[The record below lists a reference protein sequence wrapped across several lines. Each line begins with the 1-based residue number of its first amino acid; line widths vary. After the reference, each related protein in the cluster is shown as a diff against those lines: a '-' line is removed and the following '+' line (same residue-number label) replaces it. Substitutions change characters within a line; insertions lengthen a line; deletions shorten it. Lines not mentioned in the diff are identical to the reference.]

1 METTTPSNHEG
12 PMNDNVDSVPE
23 PNIGALEDAMV
34 DGKAPQKTLQ
44 SASSTATNVRHEFY
58 CRLQSE
64 ESNRKGFSFVDCNAK
79 KEKENESIARQS
91 KIHTYGRSFNALA
104 ANLLPHE
111 AKILSEKAGVVS
123 VFPSV
128 NRKLHTTH
136 SWDFLGMPTTV
147 KRNLKVESD
156 IIIGVIDSGI
166 WIESPSFNDN
176 GIGPPP
182 AKWKGKCQKGLNFT
196 GCNNKVIGARA
207 FSLVNPNNKSTSPA
221 DFDGHG
227 THTSSIVAGSLHQGA
242 NLYGLLNGTARG
254 GVPAARIAMY
264 KACDGNVCED
274 VDILAAFDAAIA
286 DGVDIISVSL
296 GATATSYNNDPT
308 AIGSFHAMQK
318 GILTSC
324 SAGNSGL
331 WNTVENVAPWILTV
345 AAASTNRHLETQ
357 LQLGDGQTFSGIS
370 INLVNTGSVSLIN
383 GTQADLSVNCNV
395 GLPDKSKVKDKILYC
410 LASYRQDQI
419 IQGAEAK
426 GIIFSTDDFLDVAFP
441 FRLPATVI
449 KFSEFNDKIGKYINL
464 TMQPTAMINPTKVV
478 NVEEP
483 FVASFSSRGP
493 QNLASNLLKPDI
505 SAPGL
510 NILAAFSP
518 LTSISGD
525 VDDTR
530 TSYYNVLS
538 GTSMS
543 CPHVSAVAAYV
554 KSFHPDWSPAIIKSA
569 LMTTAKPLRVK
580 DEDEEYAYGAGMVD
594 PTAALNLGLV
604 FDIDEAA
611 YISFLCK
618 IGYNGSRLVQ
628 ITGNKTNDCSTISLP
643 TGKDGLNYPTIN
655 LDVRANLNI
664 TNFDGVYHRTAM
676 NVGEGS
682 ATYKVQTESPKNL
695 SIEVSPNILLFKNK
709 NEKKSFKVTLS
720 GSYPKDIKGRLS
732 GSIIW
737 SDTIH
742 NVKIPILV

>member
-1 METTTPSNHEG
+1 MCSFSPLICINNGYLKSVNQDSQMDIWERECMEFIGIGEAELYDKHNQGFLSDKADNPISNLALTIPGDATDGAVKSSESSKDEDLLHQQVCTSMETQG
-12 PMNDNVDSVPE
+12 
-23 PNIGALEDAMV
+23 
-34 DGKAPQKTLQ
+34 
-44 SASSTATNVRHEFY
+44 
-58 CRLQSE
+58 
-64 ESNRKGFSFVDCNAK
+64 
-79 KEKENESIARQS
+79 
-91 KIHTYGRSFNALA
+91 
-104 ANLLPHE
+104 
-111 AKILSEKAGVVS
+111 
-123 VFPSV
+123 
-128 NRKLHTTH
+128 
-136 SWDFLGMPTTV
+136 
-147 KRNLKVESD
+147 
-156 IIIGVIDSGI
+156 
-166 WIESPSFNDN
+166 
-176 GIGPPP
+176 
-182 AKWKGKCQKGLNFT
+182 
-196 GCNNKVIGARA
+196 KVIGAQA

-264 KACDGNVCED
+264 KACDGNLCED

-449 KFSEFNDKIGKYINL
+449 KFSEFNDKIGKHINL

-594 PTAALNLGLV
+594 PTATLNPGLV

-682 ATYKVQTESPKNL
+682 ATYKVQIESPKNL

-742 NVKIPILV
+742 NVKIPILGEREGLRGGGSWGGWGEEMWRVPVGREGAAARFLDMAFPKATNAIPL

>member
-1 METTTPSNHEG
+1 
-12 PMNDNVDSVPE
+12 
-23 PNIGALEDAMV
+23 
-34 DGKAPQKTLQ
+34 
-44 SASSTATNVRHEFY
+44 
-58 CRLQSE
+58 
-64 ESNRKGFSFVDCNAK
+64 
-79 KEKENESIARQS
+79 
-91 KIHTYGRSFNALA
+91 
-104 ANLLPHE
+104 
-111 AKILSEKAGVVS
+111 
-123 VFPSV
+123 
-128 NRKLHTTH
+128 
-136 SWDFLGMPTTV
+136 
-147 KRNLKVESD
+147 
-156 IIIGVIDSGI
+156 
-166 WIESPSFNDN
+166 
-176 GIGPPP
+176 
-182 AKWKGKCQKGLNFT
+182 
-196 GCNNKVIGARA
+196 
-207 FSLVNPNNKSTSPA
+207 
-221 DFDGHG
+221 
-227 THTSSIVAGSLHQGA
+227 
-242 NLYGLLNGTARG
+242 
-254 GVPAARIAMY
+254 MY
-264 KACDGNVCED
+264 KACNGEVCED

-331 WNTVENVAPWILTV
+331 RTMVENVAPWILTV

-383 GTQADLSVNCNV
+383 GTQFKRYRNCNL
-395 GLPDKSKVKDKILYC
+395 GLPDKSKVNDKILYC
-410 LASYRQDQI
+410 LASYRQDQLI
-419 IQGAEAK
+419 EGAGAK
-426 GIIFSTDDFLDVAFP
+426 RIIFSTYDFLDVAFP
-441 FRLPATVI
+441 FRLPATVVN
-449 KFSEFNDKIGKYINL
+449 FSEFNDKIGKYINL
-464 TMQPTAMINPTKVV
+464 TTQPMAVIHPTKVV

-483 FVASFSSRGP
+483 FLASFSARGP
-493 QNLASNLLKPDI
+493 QNLAPNLLEPDI

-510 NILAAFSP
+510 NILAAFSQ

-530 TSYYNVLS
+530 TSDYNVLS

-543 CPHVSAVAAYV
+543 CLHVSAAAAYV

-569 LMTTAKPLRVK
+569 LMTTAKPLGVK
-580 DEDEEYAYGAGMVD
+580 DEDAEYGYGAGMVD
-594 PTAALNLGLV
+594 PTAALNPGLV

-618 IGYNGSRLVQ
+618 IGYNGSKLVQ
-628 ITGNKTNDCSTISLP
+628 ITGNKTNDCSKISP
-643 TGKDGLNYPTIN
+643 AIGKDGLNYPTIN
-655 LDVRANLNI
+655 HDVRENLNI

-676 NVGEGS
+676 NVGDDS
-682 ATYKVQTESPKNL
+682 ATYKAQIKSPKGL

-709 NEKKSFKVTLS
+709 NEKKSFKVILS
-720 GSYPKDIKGRLS
+720 GSYPKEIRRRLS

>member
-1 METTTPSNHEG
+1 M
-12 PMNDNVDSVPE
+12 
-23 PNIGALEDAMV
+23 GALPS
-34 DGKAPQKTLQ
+34 G
-44 SASSTATNVRHEFY
+44 
-58 CRLQSE
+58 
-64 ESNRKGFSFVDCNAK
+64 G
-79 KEKENESIARQS
+79 S
-91 KIHTYGRSFNALA
+91 KISLSAVHD
-104 ANLLPHE
+104 
-111 AKILSEKAGVVS
+111 KILSQA
-123 VFPSV
+123 
-128 NRKLHTTH
+128 
-136 SWDFLGMPTTV
+136 
-147 KRNLKVESD
+147 
-156 IIIGVIDSGI
+156 IGD
-166 WIESPSFNDN
+166 
-176 GIGPPP
+176 
-182 AKWKGKCQKGLNFT
+182 
-196 GCNNKVIGARA
+196 KVIGAQA

-464 TMQPTAMINPTKVV
+464 TMTSTAEFIIPYDLGSLKNKYSIGMRFKMRFEG
-478 NVEEP
+478 EEAP
-483 FVASFSSRGP
+483 EQRFIGTIVGIEDHDPHKWPESKWRC
-493 QNLASNLLKPDI
+493 LKPDI

-543 CPHVSAVAAYV
+543 CPHVSAAAAYV

-569 LMTTAKPLRVK
+569 LMTTAKPLWVK

-594 PTAALNLGLV
+594 PTAALNPGLV
-604 FDIDEAA
+604 FHIDEAA

-664 TNFDGVYHRTAM
+664 TNFDGVYHCTAM

-682 ATYKVQTESPKNL
+682 ATYKVQIESPKNL